1 MKSNYQTSVS
11 LACQICGGK
20 DFDVNDDKTF
30 VKCNT
35 CNREY
40 PGGIAEL
47 KQMNEQRV
55 QAAVEQLGQNMV
67 ADVEKELKKKLRKFK
82 SIKLK

>member
-11 LACQICGGK
+11 LACQTCGGE
-20 DFDVNDDKTF
+20 DFDFNDDQTY
-30 VKCNT
+30 VKCNI

-40 PGGIAEL
+40 PGGIEEL
-47 KQMNEQRV
+47 KQLNEQRL
-55 QAAVEQLGQNMV
+55 QAAVKQLGQNMV
-67 ADVEKELKKKLRKFK
+67 ADAEKDLKKKLRKSK